1 MDRPVKYLQ
10 TDSRWGALDY
20 SARGEKTTITK
31 SGCGPTCAAMVIA
44 SLKDITVTPKETV
57 TWSKKHGYKAKN
69 QGTYYTYFIPQ
80 LAEYGIECH
89 RVNLSNAYGKTDT
102 STNSIHAE
110 VEQALKTGK
119 WVIAAMGKGIWTS
132 SGHYV
137 LAYKAKDGKVYI
149 NDPASEKAM
158 RECNSFSVWQSQVKY
173 YWIVEVDSNSSS
185 KEKKDDEV
193 ITDRNIKIFGKEYT
207 TKGILKEGS
216 NYLSPKVLSDA
227 GLTVTSEGSKPIIE
241 MPNVRIKYNNRSAEV
256 KGFKTNGTNYCSV
269 RDLLG
274 ILGYN
279 VDWQN
284 GEVVITETTTTN
296 AKEY

>member
-20 SARGEKTTITK
+20 SARGEKTTIAK

-80 LAEYGIECH
+80 LAEYGIECR
-89 RVNLSNAYGKTDT
+89 RVNLSNAYGKTDA
-102 STNSIHAE
+102 STNSVHAE

-279 VDWQN
+279 VDWKN